1 MARLG
6 GPPGDKLA
14 RDLEATSA
22 RASFSVGA
30 EDTAV
35 DAEMSDWAPFDAAAD
50 GEGESAV
57 QRGGMAAV
65 RCDGAERRGQL
76 LCGRQRTGF
85 RRCGV
90 TALWRSAVAGRPTND
105 GEANRRVG
113 CIGMVGGVGDDVPLR
128 YAD

>member
-30 EDTAV
+30 EDTAA
-35 DAEMSDWAPFDAAAD
+35 DAAMSDCAPFEEAAD

-57 QRGGMAAV
+57 QRGGIDEV
-65 RCDGAERRGQL
+65 RCDGAERLGQL
-76 LCGRQRTGF
+76 LCGRGRAEL
-85 RRCGV
+85 RRWGV
-90 TALWRSAVAGRPTND
+90 TALWRSAVAGRPTNA
-105 GEANRRVG
+105 GGANKGVG
-113 CIGMVGGVGDDVPLR
+113 CVGMMGSGR
-128 YAD
+128 